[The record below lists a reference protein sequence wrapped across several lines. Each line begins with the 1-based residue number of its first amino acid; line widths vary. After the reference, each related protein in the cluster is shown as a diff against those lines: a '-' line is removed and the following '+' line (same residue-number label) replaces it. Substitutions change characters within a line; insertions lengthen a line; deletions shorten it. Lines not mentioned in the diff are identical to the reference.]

1 VKPLADF
8 ELETVD
14 GVPVA
19 RITGEVD
26 ASNAADLTNRLRDV
40 ADREGPGLV
49 LDLTG
54 VEYIDSSGLR
64 MLLNAASDFAD
75 RDQEL
80 RVVIV
85 PDSFTATLF
94 ETTGVSGILAVDAT
108 SDAAVGQLSAKG

>member
-14 GVPVA
+14 GVSVA
-19 RITGEVD
+19 RLTGEVD
-26 ASNAADLTNRLRDV
+26 ASNAADLTQRLQGV
-40 ADREGPGLV
+40 AEQGGPGLV
-49 LDLTG
+49 LDLKG

-64 MLLNAASDFAD
+64 MLLNAASAFAD

-85 PDSFTATLF
+85 PGSFIASLF
-94 ETTGVSGILAVDAT
+94 ETTGVNGIVSVDAT
-108 SDAAVGQLSAKG
+108 SEAAVARLRAES